1 MARLETPITH
11 PLFLALTLGLGANA
25 DPTIVINEFAAI
37 NDSGLKDED
46 GDHSDWLELHN
57 YGEQPVD
64 LSGTHL
70 TDNRKKPIR
79 WEVPTATIEPGEYL
93 VIFVSGKDRGDA
105 NAPLHANFA
114 LKGKGG
120 YLGLLASDGL
130 TVIHEYAP
138 AYPKQKRDISYG
150 LSATWQKTPGNTG
163 RFFGEPTP
171 GAANG
176 ESIAGV
182 AGKVKFS
189 VKRGWH
195 KKPFR
200 LNLTTKTEGAQIR
213 YTLDGTKPTEEN
225 GILHSSPISISS
237 TTTLRASA
245 LKPGFKPSTPT
256 TRTFLFVNDV
266 IRQSPDGLPPE
277 SFPYSWGENK
287 VDYGMDSRIVDDPR
301 YSKELITG
309 FHSLP
314 SFSVV
319 MNLDD
324 LFDRKT
330 GIYANAERDGREA
343 ERPCSIE
350 LIQPDGTKGFQVD
363 CGIRIRGGF
372 SRRTYNPKHSFR
384 LFFRDAYGPSKLDFP
399 LFGNAGARTFDNF
412 DLRTFQNYSW
422 HIGDKDRAI
431 FLRDQFNRDLQ
442 LAMGQPAARGE
453 FCHLFINGQYWG
465 LYNTCERIKASFGK
479 SYFGGKKEEYDS
491 IKKGRT
497 YLKDRNR
504 SVGVMPNDGNLDAWE
519 RLWKQAKAGLRTNE
533 AYFKMLGRNADGSDN
548 PNYER
553 LLDVDNLI
561 DYMLVIFYGGNYDA
575 PVSAWGQNFGPNN
588 WYGIRNRN
596 SRNGFRF
603 FVWDA
608 EHTFRDVRED
618 RTGPFPAGDS
628 YSGSNPQWIWQQCLE
643 NEEFRVRVGDR
654 IQKHFFNDGVLT
666 AKSVQRRFLARAKAI
681 ESAVVCESARWG
693 DSSQTPS
700 GGAASRERRPRN
712 RDDDWIHEINRL
724 AHEYFPNR
732 SEIVLAQL
740 YSHGVISYVPAPEFK
755 RATDNSRSIQITSQ
769 QGGIYYTTNGNDPRR
784 IGGAVAP
791 EAKLHEGGTIK
802 LTRDAPL
809 NARVRYR
816 NEWSALLTI
825 DGAE

>member
-1 MARLETPITH
+1 MIRLKTVMTH
-11 PLFLALTLGLGANA
+11 PLLLMIALGLAAHA

-37 NDSGLKDED
+37 NDSGLQDED
-46 GDHSDWLELHN
+46 GDYSDWLELHN
-57 YGEQPVD
+57 YGEQSVD
-64 LSGTHL
+64 LSGTYL
-70 TDNRKKPIR
+70 TDNRKKPMR
-79 WEVPTATIEPGEYL
+79 WKIPRITIVPGEHL
-93 VIFVSGKDRGDA
+93 VIFLSGKDRADP

-120 YLGLLASDGL
+120 YLGLFARDGL
-130 TVIHEYAP
+130 KTIHEFVP
-138 AYPKQKRDISYG
+138 AYPRQKKDISYG
-150 LSATWQKTPGNTG
+150 LSSNWQKNPDKVEQ
-163 RFFGEPTP
+163 FFGKPTP
-171 GAANG
+171 GATNG
-176 ESIAGV
+176 KSIAGE
-182 AGKVKFS
+182 AGNVKYS
-189 VKRGWH
+189 VRRGWH
-195 KKPFR
+195 KKPFQ
-200 LNLTTKTEGAQIR
+200 LSLSTKTEGSQIR
-213 YTLDGTKPTEEN
+213 YTLDGASPTEKN
-225 GILHSSPISISS
+225 GKLYHSPMSIAS

-245 LKPGFKPSTPT
+245 FKPGFKPSTPT
-256 TRTFLFVNDV
+256 TRTFLFVNDI

-277 SFPYSWGENK
+277 SFPYIWGENK

-301 YSKELITG
+301 YSKELIAG
-309 FHSLP
+309 FRSLP

-324 LFDRKT
+324 LFDRKS
-330 GIYANAERDGREA
+330 GIYANAEWDGRES
-343 ERPCSIE
+343 ERPCSVEFI
-350 LIQPDGTKGFQVD
+350 LPDGSKGFQVD

-372 SRRTYNPKHSFR
+372 SRRRYNPKHSFR
-384 LFFRDAYGPSKLDFP
+384 LFFRDTYGPSKLDFP

-479 SYFGGKKEEYDS
+479 SYFGGNKEEYDS

-497 YLKDRNR
+497 YLKDRNS
-504 SVGVMPNDGNLDAWE
+504 SVGVMANDGNLDAWE

-533 AYFKMLGRNADGSDN
+533 AYFRMLGRNADGSDN
-548 PNYER
+548 PDYEC

-596 SRNGFRF
+596 SRDGFRF
-603 FVWDA
+603 FAWDA

-618 RTGPFPAGDS
+618 RTGPFPAGES

-654 IQKHFFNDGVLT
+654 VQKHFFDGGVLT
-666 AKSVQRRFLARAKAI
+666 AESVQRRFLTRSKEI
-681 ESAVVCESARWG
+681 ETAVICESARWG

-732 SEIVLAQL
+732 GEIVLAQL
-740 YSHGVISYVPAPEFK
+740 YGHGVISDVPAPEYK
-755 RATDNSRSIQITSQ
+755 HTTDDMQSIQITSRL
-769 QGGIYYTTNGNDPRR
+769 GHIFYTTNGTDPRE
-784 IGGAVAP
+784 IGGVITPQANSLNGDTV
-791 EAKLHEGGTIK
+791 KIKQGGI
-802 LTRDAPL
+802 L
-809 NARVRYR
+809 NARARYK
-816 NEWSALLTI
+816 NEWSALVTI
-825 DGAE
+825 DESG

>member
-1 MARLETPITH
+1 MIRLKIVMTH
-11 PLFLALTLGLGANA
+11 PLLLTMALGLAAHAN
-25 DPTIVINEFAAI
+25 PTIVINEFAAI
-37 NDSGLKDED
+37 NDSGLQDED

-57 YGEQPVD
+57 YGEQSVD
-64 LSGTHL
+64 LSGACL
-70 TDNRKKPIR
+70 TDNPKKPMR
-79 WEVPTATIEPGEYL
+79 WRIPAVSLAPHGYL
-93 VIFVSGKDRGDA
+93 VIFLSGKDRSDA
-105 NAPLHANFA
+105 NAPLHSNYA
-114 LKGKGG
+114 LKGKGD
-120 YLGLLASDGL
+120 YLGLFASDGI

-138 AYPKQKRDISYG
+138 YPRQKRDISYG
-150 LSATWQKTPGNTG
+150 LLAAWRESPENAKQ
-163 RFFGEPTP
+163 FFGEPSP
-171 GAANG
+171 GAPNG
-176 ESIAGV
+176 DLIAGV
-182 AGKVKFS
+182 AGGVKFS

-195 KKPFR
+195 AKPFR
-200 LNLTTKTEGAQIR
+200 LSLRTKTEGSQIR
-213 YTLDGTKPTEEN
+213 YTLDGTKPKEN
-225 GILHSSPISISS
+225 NGKLYGSPLTISS
-237 TTTLRASA
+237 TTTLRATA
-245 LKPGFKPSTPT
+245 FKPGFKPSAPT
-256 TRTFLFVNDV
+256 TRTFLFVND
-266 IRQSPDGLPPE
+266 IIQQSPDGLPPE

-301 YSKELITG
+301 YSKELIAG
-309 FHSLP
+309 FRSLP
-314 SFSVV
+314 AFSVV

-324 LFDRKT
+324 LFEREN
-330 GIYANAERDGREA
+330 GIYANAEWDGRES
-343 ERPCSIE
+343 ERPCSVE
-350 LIQPDGTKGFQVD
+350 FIQHDGTKGFQID

-504 SVGVMPNDGNLDAWE
+504 SVGVMANDGNLDAWE

-533 AYFKMLGRNADGSDN
+533 AYFRMLGRNADASDN
-548 PNYER
+548 PDYEC

-588 WYGIRNRN
+588 WYGIRNRHN
-596 SRNGFRF
+596 RDGFRF
-603 FVWDA
+603 FAWDA

-618 RTGPFPAGDS
+618 RTGPFPAGES

-643 NEEFRVRVGDR
+643 NEEFRIRAGDR

-666 AKSVQRRFLARAKAI
+666 AKSVQRRFLARARAI

-700 GGAASRERRPRN
+700 GGVASRESRPRN

-724 AHEYFPNR
+724 AHEYFPAR

-740 YSHGVISYVPAPEFK
+740 YGHGIISDVPSPEFK
-755 RATDNSRSIQITSQ
+755 RATDNSRSIQVTSR
-769 QGGIYYTTNGNDPRR
+769 QGEVYYTTDGSDPRR
-784 IGGAVAP
+784 IGGIAAP
-791 EAKLHEGGTIK
+791 KAKLHEGGIIK
-802 LTRDAPL
+802 LTQDATL
-809 NARVRYR
+809 NYRVRYR

>member
-1 MARLETPITH
+1 MRAPMKIFCSVVSRTTAFFFIA
-11 PLFLALTLGLGANA
+11 ALLLGRAGLRA
-25 DPTIVINEFAAI
+25 DEFDIIINELNYNVFD
-37 NDSGLKDED
+37 NGGEDS
-46 GDHSDWLELHN
+46 LEFIELYN
-57 YGEQPVD
+57 RGGTVVD
-64 LSGTHL
+64 LSGWDFSRGVDL
-70 TDNRKKPIR
+70 TFPAG
-79 WEVPTATIEPGEYL
+79 TMIEPGEYL

-150 LSATWQKTPGNTG
+150 LSATWQKTPGSAK

-182 AGKVKFS
+182 AGQVKFS

-277 SFPYSWGENK
+277 SFPYNWGENK

-301 YSKELITG
+301 YSKELIAG
-309 FHSLP
+309 FRSLP

-324 LFDRKT
+324 LFEREN
-330 GIYANAERDGREA
+330 GIYANAEWDGRES
-343 ERPCSIE
+343 ERPCSVE
-350 LIQPDGTKGFQVD
+350 FIQHDGTKGFQID

-431 FLRDQFNRDLQ
+431 F
-442 LAMGQPAARGE
+442 
-453 FCHLFINGQYWG
+453 
-465 LYNTCERIKASFGK
+465 
-479 SYFGGKKEEYDS
+479 S
-491 IKKGRT
+491 I
-497 YLKDRNR
+497 
-504 SVGVMPNDGNLDAWE
+504 
-519 RLWKQAKAGLRTNE
+519 
-533 AYFKMLGRNADGSDN
+533 
-548 PNYER
+548 
-553 LLDVDNLI
+553 
-561 DYMLVIFYGGNYDA
+561 
-575 PVSAWGQNFGPNN
+575 
-588 WYGIRNRN
+588 
-596 SRNGFRF
+596 
-603 FVWDA
+603 
-608 EHTFRDVRED
+608 
-618 RTGPFPAGDS
+618 
-628 YSGSNPQWIWQQCLE
+628 
-643 NEEFRVRVGDR
+643 
-654 IQKHFFNDGVLT
+654 
-666 AKSVQRRFLARAKAI
+666 
-681 ESAVVCESARWG
+681 
-693 DSSQTPS
+693 
-700 GGAASRERRPRN
+700 
-712 RDDDWIHEINRL
+712 
-724 AHEYFPNR
+724 
-732 SEIVLAQL
+732 
-740 YSHGVISYVPAPEFK
+740 FK
-755 RATDNSRSIQITSQ
+755 RAAEMPIYRIEKQPALARKQGAWSIISPEGVILKRGHNVQ
-769 QGGIYYTTNGNDPRR
+769 NLLAFFDRR
-784 IGGAVAP
+784 KFRI
-791 EAKLHEGGTIK
+791 
-802 LTRDAPL
+802 
-809 NARVRYR
+809 VR
-816 NEWSALLTI
+816 
-825 DGAE
+825 

>member
-1 MARLETPITH
+1 MARLGTPITH

-150 LSATWQKTPGNTG
+150 LSATWQKTPGSAE

-182 AGKVKFS
+182 AGQVKFS

-195 KKPFR
+195 KRPFR

-277 SFPYSWGENK
+277 SFPYNWGENK

-372 SRRTYNPKHSFR
+372 SRRAYNPKHSFR

-465 LYNTCERIKASFGK
+465 LYNTCERIKASYGE
-479 SYFGGKKEEYDS
+479 SYFGGKKEDYDA

-504 SVGVMPNDGNLDAWE
+504 SVGVMANDGNLDAWE
-519 RLWKQAKAGLRTNE
+519 RLWKQAKAGLRTNK
-533 AYFKMLGRNADGSDN
+533 AYFRMLGRNADGSDN
-548 PNYER
+548 PDYEC
-553 LLDVDNLI
+553 LLNVDNLI

-596 SRNGFRF
+596 NRDGFRF
-603 FVWDA
+603 FAWDA

-618 RTGPFPAGDS
+618 RTGPFPAGES

-643 NEEFRVRVGDR
+643 NEEFRIRAGDR

-666 AKSVQRRFLARAKAI
+666 AKSVQRRFLARARAI

-700 GGAASRERRPRN
+700 GGVASRERRPRN

-724 AHEYFPNR
+724 AHEYFPAR

-740 YSHGVISYVPAPEFK
+740 YGHGIISDVPSPEFN
-755 RATDNSRSIQITSQ
+755 RATDNSRSIQVTSR
-769 QGGIYYTTNGNDPRR
+769 QGEVYYTTNGSDPRR

-791 EAKLHEGGTIK
+791 KAKLHEGGTIK
-802 LTRDAPL
+802 LTRDATL
-809 NARVRYR
+809 NTRVRYR

>member
-1 MARLETPITH
+1 MIRLKIVMTH
-11 PLFLALTLGLGANA
+11 PLLLTMALGLAAHAN
-25 DPTIVINEFAAI
+25 PTIVINEFAAI
-37 NDSGLKDED
+37 NDSGLQDED

-57 YGEQPVD
+57 YGEQSVD
-64 LSGTHL
+64 LSGACL
-70 TDNRKKPIR
+70 TDNPKKPMR
-79 WEVPTATIEPGEYL
+79 WRIPAVSLAPHGYL
-93 VIFVSGKDRGDA
+93 VIFLSGKDRSDA
-105 NAPLHANFA
+105 NAPLHSNYA
-114 LKGKGG
+114 LKGKGD
-120 YLGLLASDGL
+120 YLGLFASDGI

-138 AYPKQKRDISYG
+138 YPRQKRDISYG
-150 LSATWQKTPGNTG
+150 LLAAWRESPENAKQ
-163 RFFGEPTP
+163 FFGEPSP
-171 GAANG
+171 GAPNG
-176 ESIAGV
+176 DLIAGV
-182 AGKVKFS
+182 AGGVKFS

-195 KKPFR
+195 DKPFR
-200 LNLTTKTEGAQIR
+200 LSLRTKTEGSQIR
-213 YTLDGTKPTEEN
+213 YTLDGTKPKEN
-225 GILHSSPISISS
+225 NGKLYGSPLTISS
-237 TTTLRASA
+237 TTTLRATA
-245 LKPGFKPSTPT
+245 FKPGFKPSAPT
-256 TRTFLFVNDV
+256 TRTFLFVND
-266 IRQSPDGLPPE
+266 IIQQSPDGLPPE

-301 YSKELITG
+301 YSKELIAG
-309 FHSLP
+309 FRSLP
-314 SFSVV
+314 AFSVV

-324 LFDRKT
+324 LFEREN
-330 GIYANAERDGREA
+330 GIYANAEWDGRES
-343 ERPCSIE
+343 ERPCSVE
-350 LIQPDGTKGFQVD
+350 FIQHDGTKGFQID

-504 SVGVMPNDGNLDAWE
+504 SVGVMANDGNLDAWE

-533 AYFKMLGRNADGSDN
+533 AYFRMLGRNADGSDN
-548 PNYER
+548 PDYEC

-588 WYGIRNRN
+588 WYGIRNRHN
-596 SRNGFRF
+596 RDGFRF
-603 FVWDA
+603 FAWDA

-618 RTGPFPAGDS
+618 RTGPFPAGES

-643 NEEFRVRVGDR
+643 NEEFRIRAGDR

-666 AKSVQRRFLARAKAI
+666 AKSVQRRFLARARAI

-700 GGAASRERRPRN
+700 GGVASRERRPRN

-724 AHEYFPNR
+724 AHEYFPAR

-740 YSHGVISYVPAPEFK
+740 YGHGIISDVPSPEFK
-755 RATDNSRSIQITSQ
+755 RATDNSRSIQVTSR
-769 QGGIYYTTNGNDPRR
+769 QGEVYYTTDGSDPRR
-784 IGGAVAP
+784 IGGTAAP
-791 EAKLHEGGTIK
+791 KAKLHEGGIIK
-802 LTRDAPL
+802 LTQDATL
-809 NARVRYR
+809 NYRVRYR

>member
-1 MARLETPITH
+1 MTQLKTAMTH
-11 PLFLALTLGLGANA
+11 PLLFTMALALTAHAN
-25 DPTIVINEFAAI
+25 PTLVINEFAAI
-37 NDSGLKDED
+37 NDSGLQDED

-64 LSGTHL
+64 LSGAWL
-70 TDNRKKPIR
+70 TDNRKKPMLWKIPA
-79 WEVPTATIEPGEYL
+79 VSLAPGGYL
-93 VIFVSGKDRGDA
+93 VIFLSGKDRSDA
-105 NAPLHANFA
+105 NTPLHSNFA

-120 YLGLLASDGL
+120 YLGLFASNGL
-130 TVIHEYAP
+130 TIIHEFV
-138 AYPKQKRDISYG
+138 AYPGQKRDISYG
-150 LSATWQKTPGNTG
+150 LSAAG
-163 RFFGEPTP
+163 RESPLDAKHFFGEPTP
-171 GAANG
+171 GASNG
-176 ESIAGV
+176 KSITGV
-182 AGKVKFS
+182 AGGVKFS

-195 KKPFR
+195 DKPFELR
-200 LNLTTKTEGAQIR
+200 LTTKTGGAQIR
-213 YTLDGTKPTEEN
+213 YTLDGTSPKEDN
-225 GILHSSPISISS
+225 GNLYGSPLTIDS
-237 TTTLRASA
+237 TTTVRATA
-245 LKPGFKPSTPT
+245 FKPSFKPSSPT
-256 TRTFLFVNDV
+256 TRTFLFVNDI

-277 SFPYSWGENK
+277 SFPYNWGENK

-301 YSKELITG
+301 YSKELIAG
-309 FHSLP
+309 FRSLP

-324 LFDRKT
+324 LFDRKS
-330 GIYANAERDGREA
+330 GIYANAEWDGRES
-343 ERPCSIE
+343 ERPCSVE
-350 LIQPDGTKGFQVD
+350 FIQPDGSKGFQID

-372 SRRTYNPKHSFR
+372 SRRSYNPKHSFR
-384 LFFRDAYGPSKLDFP
+384 LFFRDTYGPSKLDFP
-399 LFGNAGARTFDNF
+399 LFGNTGARTFDNF

-504 SVGVMPNDGNLDAWE
+504 SVGVMANDGNLDAWE

-548 PNYER
+548 PDYEC

-561 DYMLVIFYGGNYDA
+561 DYMLVIFYAGNYDA

-596 SRNGFRF
+596 SRDGFRF
-603 FVWDA
+603 FAWDA

-618 RTGPFPAGDS
+618 RTGPFPAGES

-643 NEEFRVRVGDR
+643 NQEFRVRAGDR
-654 IQKHFFNDGVLT
+654 IQKYFFDNGVLA
-666 AKSVQRRFLARAKAI
+666 AKSVQRRFLARARSI

-693 DSSQTPS
+693 DSSHTPS
-700 GGAASRERRPRN
+700 GGTASRGRRPRN

-724 AHEYFPNR
+724 AHEYFPAR

-740 YSHGVISYVPAPEFK
+740 YGHGIISDVPSPEFK
-755 RATDNSRSIQITSQ
+755 RVSDNSQSIQITPR
-769 QGGIYYTTNGNDPRR
+769 QGKVYYTTDGSDPRR

-791 EAKLHEGGTIK
+791 EAKLHEEGTIQ
-802 LTRDAPL
+802 LTLDVTL

-825 DGAE
+825 DGTE